1 MTDSQRGS
9 VLVTGCSS
17 GVGIYAAR
25 GLRDR
30 GYRVFATARSKTDV
44 ERLCDD
50 GLEGLSLDLEDSAS
64 IHAAWTEVRERIGG
78 SLYAL
83 FNNAGNGLPGAV
95 EDLPR
100 AALRRQIETNLLG
113 PHELI
118 RLVVRDMRR
127 NGRGRIIQNG
137 SALALVA
144 LPYRGAYIAGKF
156 ALEGLTDALRL
167 ELHGSGVHVSLL
179 ELGPITSGFRK
190 RSHAAFVADIDLEAS
205 AHREAYATLARH
217 LSDETRVAPFTLEP
231 EALLPKLYHAL
242 ESPRPRTRYYVGI
255 PSIGL
260 ALLRHLP
267 TRVVDIV
274 ARAINR
280 RELRG

>member
-1 MTDSQRGS
+1 MTSAARRS
-9 VLVTGCSS
+9 VLVTGCSR
-17 GVGIYAAR
+17 GVGWHAAR

-30 GYRVFATARSKTDV
+30 DYRVFATARRPEDV

-50 GLEGLSLDLEDSAS
+50 GLEGLRMDLEDPDS
-64 IHAAWTEVRERIGG
+64 IHSAWATVRERTNG

-100 AALRRQIETNLLG
+100 AALRNQIETNLLG
-113 PHELI
+113 PHELL
-118 RLVVRDMRR
+118 RLVLPDMRLNR
-127 NGRGRIIQNG
+127 CGRIVQNG

-156 ALEGLTDALRL
+156 ALEGLTDTLRL

-179 ELGPITSGFRK
+179 ELGPTTSGFRE
-190 RSHAAFVADIDLEAS
+190 RSHEAFVRDIDFESS
-205 AHREAYATLARH
+205 AHRETYAILERH
-217 LSDETRVAPFTLEP
+217 LSDQAHSAPFTLEP
-231 EALLPKLYHAL
+231 EAVLPKLYHAL
-242 ESPRPRTRYYVGI
+242 ESRRPRTRYYVGV
-255 PSIGL
+255 PSVGL
-260 ALLRHLP
+260 ALLRRMP
-267 TRVVDIV
+267 TRIVDIV
-274 ARAINR
+274 ARAITR